1 MTRAVGLA
9 AVVVFLACSGCV
21 ALGPSE
27 SELALQTQV
36 AQQATQLSELKE
48 QTEAQPSATPVPPV
62 PPTEKADQGS
72 PTGVPGPAPTAAEPV
87 PVATEVGGGEAID
100 SGPCELI
107 AVDEVT
113 VYERPHT
120 TAAVFG
126 TMATGFRVQPEA
138 RTADDW
144 WGFEPGVA
152 QAANVGVFRLRW
164 VQQTAPIRLEGSCGE
179 VSEVVPPPPGVCFTM
194 PMEDVLLLASPN
206 PSAEVMATLTLGDY
220 AAVVGRSD
228 SWAMLDL
235 SVGNTAQDVVG
246 WIPAATLNMNGPC
259 DSLPAVEP

>member
-1 MTRAVGLA
+1 MGRVIGV
-9 AVVVFLACSGCV
+9 AVVVVACCGCV

-27 SELALQTQV
+27 SELALQTEV
-36 AQQATQLSELKE
+36 AQQATQLAGL
-48 QTEAQPSATPVPPV
+48 QQQAEATPSATPVPPAT
-62 PPTEKADQGS
+62 PTEAAAQASPAGVKGPS
-72 PTGVPGPAPTAAEPV
+72 PTVMEPV
-87 PVATEVGGGEAID
+87 PVPTEVGGEEVVG

-113 VYERPHT
+113 VYERAHV

-126 TMATGFRVQPEA
+126 TMATGFRVEPEA
-138 RTADDW
+138 RTADGW
-144 WGFEPGVA
+144 WGFDPGVA

-164 VQQTAPIRLEGSCGE
+164 VQESALVRLEGSCGE
-179 VSEVVPPPPGVCFTM
+179 VPEVVAPPPGICFTM
-194 PMEDVLLLASPN
+194 PMEDVLVLASPD
-206 PSAEVMATLTLGDY
+206 PSAEVKATIGLGDY
-220 AAVVGRSD
+220 AAVVGRGD